1 MIERTQEALSNE
13 EEKQDL
19 EELQKELA
27 FYKSQTKV
35 LREKNRDLRNAML
48 LSDVQQG
55 TEEPVQET
63 AHESLSD
70 IRKIIADSKKT
81 ISEKLTQFKETIDE
95 THKNG
100 SISAEKTS
108 SDNSNSAPSPPK
120 FTAVMDIQQSDT
132 IKKETSIPT
141 ASTPIAAETEAL
153 QNQIEYLKREI
164 DRIET
169 FLEQSEM
176 VNDRLRQLLTEHSID
191 VSEITKAIN
200 EVSKTAISSKAV
212 KIEESIAEPE
222 SKVEKPIKTEPIEP
236 KVEPKVEPVKK
247 ELDPAVA
254 KIFDDFKT
262 KLDSGIGEDDIK
274 MEILELRETLMDYI
288 PHSRVF
294 YEMQVE
300 YRKWKRGTSSID
312 DLKKAME
319 NWKET
324 IVTTN

>member
-1 MIERTQEALSNE
+1 LIERTQEALSNE

-19 EELQKELA
+19 DELQKELA

-48 LSDVQQG
+48 LTDAQQG
-55 TEEPVQET
+55 KEEPVQET
-63 AHESLSD
+63 AQESLSD

-81 ISEKLTQFKETIDE
+81 ISEKLTQFKETIDDS
-95 THKNG
+95 HKNG
-100 SISAEKTS
+100 STSAEKTS
-108 SDNSNSAPSPPK
+108 SDSSNNAPSPPK
-120 FTAVMDIQQSDT
+120 FSAVMDTPQSDAV
-132 IKKETSIPT
+132 KQEV
-141 ASTPIAAETEAL
+141 STPSAPIAAETEAL

-200 EVSKTAISSKAV
+200 EVSKTAISPKAI
-212 KIEESIAEPE
+212 KREESIAEPQT
-222 SKVEKPIKTEPIEP
+222 KVEEPVKDEPIEP

-254 KIFDDFKT
+254 KIFDAFKT
-262 KLDSGIGEDDIK
+262 KLDSGISEEDIK

-300 YRKWKRGTSSID
+300 YRKWKRGTSSVN

-319 NWKET
+319 SWKET
-324 IVTTN
+324 IANTN